1 MLHLSKT
8 QDNDAII
15 VDFTPDRDY
24 VFIKFGES
32 NEVIMTRVDAER
44 LAFNLETLFLAEN
57 YENNVES

>member
-24 VFIKFGES
+24 VFIKFGET

-44 LAFNLETLFLAEN
+44 LAFNLETLFLADEFE
-57 YENNVES
+57 YNVKP

>member
-8 QDNDAII
+8 EDNDAII

-24 VFIKFGES
+24 VFIKFGET

-44 LAFNLETLFLAEN
+44 LAFNLETLFLAE
-57 YENNVES
+57 EFEDNVKP

>member
-24 VFIKFGES
+24 VFIKFGET

-44 LAFNLETLFLAEN
+44 LAFNLETLFLAE
-57 YENNVES
+57 EFEDNVKP

>member
-57 YENNVES
+57 YEYNVEP